1 VLQKELGVTAELEVG
16 TPGSFVVLV
25 DGETV
30 AEKQWLGFP
39 TEEEILAAVR
49 KKMGKQGPQAG

>member
-1 VLQKELGVTAELEVG
+1 MLQKELGVTAELEVG
-16 TPGSFVVLV
+16 APGSFVVLV

-39 TEEEILAAVR
+39 SEEEILAAVK
-49 KKMGKQGPQAG
+49 KKMGK